1 LTDQLV
7 KSPNGGLMTQD
18 SAPARV
24 AEVHRVTH
32 ETDVYV
38 RWDLDGRGEYEIET
52 GVGFLDHMLAAL
64 ARHGKFDLVIR
75 ATGDL
80 HIDEHHTVE
89 DVGIV
94 LGQALDQALGERRG
108 IRRFGD
114 ARVPMDDAL
123 GDVAIDL
130 GGRGTGY
137 LDLAFIAPSVGGV
150 GAQMFPHFFRAL
162 ASAARM
168 TLHASIVRG
177 ENDHHRIESVF
188 KAFARALD
196 NATLI
201 DQRIAGE
208 LPTTKGSI

>member
-1 LTDQLV
+1 MTDQLV
-7 KSPNGGLMTQD
+7 KPSHSETNSQNSRLN
-18 SAPARV
+18 RV

-32 ETDVYV
+32 ETDVFV
-38 RWDLDGRGEYEIET
+38 RWDLDGTGQYEVET

-64 ARHGKFDLVIR
+64 ARHGRFDLVVR

-94 LGQALDQALGERRG
+94 LGQVLDQALGERRG

-123 GDVAIDL
+123 GEVAIDL
-130 GGRGTGY
+130 SGRGSGV
-137 LDLAFIAPSVGGV
+137 LDISFLAPSVGGV
-150 GAQMFPHFFRAL
+150 GAQMFPHFFRSL

-177 ENDHHRIESVF
+177 ENDHHRIEALF

-196 NATLI
+196 DATRI
-201 DQRIAGE
+201 DPRIAGE